1 MDSGAGLLDTGK
13 FTMTTT
19 LQEAFDKA
27 AALPPE
33 RQEALAA
40 IVLEEI
46 EADDRWQRSFSQSQD
61 ALSKLAAEALEEDA
75 QGRTRDLD
83 ELL

>member
-1 MDSGAGLLDTGK
+1 
-13 FTMTTT
+13 MTTT
-19 LQEAFDKA
+19 LQQAFEKA

-46 EADDRWQRSFSQSQD
+46 AAEDRWQQSFARSQD
-61 ALSKLAAEALEEDA
+61 ALARLAAEALAEDA
-75 QGRTRDLD
+75 QGRTLD
-83 ELL
+83 MDESL

>member
-1 MDSGAGLLDTGK
+1 
-13 FTMTTT
+13 MTTT
-19 LQEAFDKA
+19 LQQAFDKA
-27 AALPPE
+27 AALPPD

-46 EADDRWQRSFSQSQD
+46 ADEDRWQQSFARSQD

-75 QGRTRDLD
+75 QGRTRDMD
-83 ELL
+83 ESL

>member
-1 MDSGAGLLDTGK
+1 
-13 FTMTTT
+13 MTTT

-27 AALPPE
+27 ASLPPE

>member
-1 MDSGAGLLDTGK
+1 
-13 FTMTTT
+13 MTST

-46 EADDRWQRSFSQSQD
+46 AAEDRWQHSFAQSQD
-61 ALSKLAAEALEEDA
+61 ALAKLAAEALEEDA
-75 QGRTRDLD
+75 QNRTVDMD
-83 ELL
+83 ESL

>member
-1 MDSGAGLLDTGK
+1 
-13 FTMTTT
+13 MTTT
-19 LQEAFDKA
+19 LQEAFSRA

-33 RQEALAA
+33 RQETVAA

-46 EADDRWQRSFSQSQD
+46 DAEDRWQRSFAQSQD

-75 QGRTRDLD
+75 KGRTRDLN

>member
-1 MDSGAGLLDTGK
+1 MNGVAYLLDTGK

-27 AALPPE
+27 ASLPPE

>member
-1 MDSGAGLLDTGK
+1 MDGMVGLLDTGK
-13 FTMTTT
+13 FAMTTT
-19 LQEAFDKA
+19 LQEAFEKA

-46 EADDRWQRSFSQSQD
+46 EADERWQQSFAQSQE
-61 ALSKLAAEALEEDA
+61 ALSRLAAEALEEDA
-75 QGRTRDLD
+75 QGRTQDLD
-83 ELL
+83 KLL

>member
-1 MDSGAGLLDTGK
+1 MGAHA
-13 FTMTTT
+13 MTTT
-19 LQEAFDKA
+19 LQAAFEKA

-40 IVLEEI
+40 VLLEEI
-46 EADDRWQRSFSQSQD
+46 ADEDRWQQSFARSQE
-61 ALSKLAAEALEEDA
+61 ALSKLAAEALDEDV
-75 QGRTRDLD
+75 QGRTSDLD

>member
-1 MDSGAGLLDTGK
+1 
-13 FTMTTT
+13 MTTS
-19 LQEAFDKA
+19 LQEAFSKA

-40 IVLEEI
+40 IVLQEI
-46 EADDRWQRSFSQSQD
+46 EDEDRWQRSFSQSQD
-61 ALSKLAAEALEEDA
+61 ALAKLAAEALEEDS